1 MCVVV
6 ADKQRSR
13 GGGDSEVRREVKAS
27 QLLYQVFLRTTRMQR
42 LKKDLW
48 GDSMHEMP
56 SYEISRGIN
65 PAHTFKSP
73 C

>member
-6 ADKQRSR
+6 ADKQRR

-27 QLLYQVFLRTTRMQR
+27 QLLYQVFSRTTRMQR
-42 LKKDLW
+42 LIKHLW

-65 PAHTFKSP
+65 PTDTLKSP

>member
-6 ADKQRSR
+6 ADKQRR
-13 GGGDSEVRREVKAS
+13 GGGGDSEVRREVKAS
-27 QLLYQVFLRTTRMQR
+27 QLLYQVFSRTTRMQR
-42 LKKDLW
+42 LIKHLW

-65 PAHTFKSP
+65 PTDTLKSP